1 MFGYMQFKFLFVL
14 IFSLNSFL
22 YSQFYFFGRNKVQ
35 YDEFDWKVL
44 HTKHF
49 DIYYYSEISEIAEV
63 GGTYA
68 ENAFEDLKGEFDNI
82 IIRKIP
88 LIFYNTSNHFQQ
100 TNTIP
105 GFIPEGVGGFF
116 EFMKGRVVIPF
127 DGSFS
132 RFKHVITH
140 ELVHVFM
147 TNKIFR
153 LIKDHRLTSDL
164 MPPLWFV
171 EGMAEFF
178 SNKWD
183 MQSEMVLRDAVINNH
198 FTGIKGI
205 YSIYGSYL
213 MYKEGESFLRFTEEE
228 FGRNKVML
236 LLENIWMD
244 NDFEKIMESTL
255 GKSIEEIDRLW
266 TLSLKKRYYPLME
279 KFDPIAGES
288 LKLTKEGFANS
299 PIYYRKKG
307 DAPDNGEI
315 YFIGNYTGYTS
326 IYKIREEDLDK
337 KEIETI
343 LILQGEKGEMLE
355 AFHLMQPSMDISK
368 TGMIAFI
375 TKSGGKDAIH
385 FYSIDEKKILRSF
398 RNEDLVT
405 ISSPSFSGEGDR
417 LLFEASDK
425 SGFSDI
431 YLLDVQ
437 TGKFERL
444 TNDYYKDKDPIFLDN
459 YNVIF
464 SSDRT
469 AGENEKKFNLF
480 RINLQTG
487 EILYL
492 TNVNANVESPSLS
505 PGGDRLICTIDFDGV
520 QNIWEL
526 GLDSLSD
533 KKLTRVT
540 KFLSSAFEPGYSDD
554 GRLLFSGF
562 EDFSFSLY
570 LFDPQKSGI
579 DPGNADCVEYS
590 TKVTAPKWTESLY
603 SARSETN
610 NPEYEKEYTLDY
622 AAGQVTTDPI
632 YGTRGGALF
641 AVSDLLGDD
650 NYFFVLYNTAE
661 VQSDFL
667 RSFNIAMTKFYLGE
681 RTNYGF
687 GVFHFRGRRYD
698 IQESEEYFFER
709 SIGAAG
715 MLNFPLSKFDR
726 IETALT
732 IANSDKQIV
741 SNLPDRKALLW
752 SNSISYVFDNSLW
765 ASSGPID
772 GKRIMLLLAYT
783 SDVKYSNVNY
793 FSVIADYREYVRI
806 SRRSAIALRGSLYY
820 NHGKE
825 ARRYFM
831 GGSWDLRGWSRWSI
845 RGEKMWI
852 SSLELRFPLIDE
864 IKIKLP
870 VVDISFFGIRGALF
884 YDMGSAWDKEYTQT
898 LGSFGGGVRIN
909 LFNVI
914 CFRYDI
920 GKKIENNFR
929 QLQSGLFYQ
938 FFFGWDF

>member
-1 MFGYMQFKFLFVL
+1 M
-14 IFSLNSFL
+14 
-22 YSQFYFFGRNKVQ
+22 Q

-44 HTKHF
+44 HSKHF
-49 DIYYYSEISEIAEV
+49 DIYYYSDISEIAKA
-63 GGTYA
+63 GATYA
-68 ENAFEDLKGEFDNI
+68 EDAYENLKGEFNNI
-82 IIRKIP
+82 VLRRIP
-88 LIFYNTSNHFQQ
+88 LIFYNSSNHFQQ

-116 EFMKGRVVIPF
+116 EFMKGRVVIPY
-127 DGSFS
+127 DGSLP
-132 RFKHVITH
+132 RFRHVIKH

-147 TNKIFR
+147 LNKIFR

-178 SNKWD
+178 SNEWD

-198 FTGIKGI
+198 FTGIRGI
-205 YSIYGSYL
+205 YSIYGTYL
-213 MYKEGESFLRFTEEE
+213 MYKEGESFLHFVEKE
-228 FGRNKVML
+228 FGRNKVMML
-236 LLENIWMD
+236 IENLWMD
-244 NDFEKIMESTL
+244 SDFEKIMEITL
-255 GKSIEEIDRLW
+255 GKEINEIDRLW
-266 TLSLKKRYYPLME
+266 TLSLKKQYYPLME
-279 KFDPIAGES
+279 RFDPIAVKS
-288 LKLTKEGFANS
+288 QKLTKEGFANS
-299 PIYYRKKG
+299 PVYYRKEG
-307 DAPDNGEI
+307 DSFGKGEI
-315 YFIGNYTGYTS
+315 YFIGNYTGYSS
-326 IYKIREEDLDK
+326 IYKIRESDLDN
-337 KEIETI
+337 KEIDPI
-343 LILQGEKGEMLE
+343 LVLQGEKEEMLE
-355 AFHLMQPSMDISK
+355 TFHLMQPSMDISK
-368 TGMIAFI
+368 KGIIAFI
-375 TKSGGKDAIH
+375 TKSGGEDVIH
-385 FYSIDEKKILRSF
+385 FYSIEEKKIFKSF
-398 RNEDLVT
+398 RNEDIVT
-405 ISSPSFSGEGDR
+405 ISSPSFSESGER
-417 LLFEASDK
+417 LLFEASDR
-425 SGFSDI
+425 SGFSDL
-431 YLLDVQ
+431 YLLELQ
-437 TGKFERL
+437 TGEVKRL
-444 TNDYYKDKDPIFLDN
+444 TNDYYKDKDPIFANDD
-459 YNVIF
+459 YVIF

-469 AGENEKKFNLF
+469 AGENEKKFNLLK
-480 RINLQTG
+480 INPETG

-492 TNVNANVESPSLS
+492 TNLDANVESPALS
-505 PGGDRLICTIDFDGV
+505 PGGDKLICTADYDGV

-526 GLDSLSD
+526 DLDSTRG
-533 KKLTRVT
+533 KGLTRIT
-540 KFLSSAFEPGYSDD
+540 NFISSAFEPSYIDKE
-554 GRLLFSGF
+554 RVLFSGF
-562 EDFSFSLY
+562 EDFSFSVY
-570 LFDPQKSGI
+570 LLDLDERDK
-579 DPGNADCVEYS
+579 ETS
-590 TKVTAPKWTESLY
+590 TVNSLAFQTSVTAPRWREKLY
-603 SARSETN
+603 FAKPETD

-650 NYFFVLYNTAE
+650 NYFFMLFNTAE

-667 RSFNIAMTKFYLGE
+667 RSFNVALTKFYLGE
-681 RTNYGF
+681 RTNYGV

-726 IETALT
+726 IETGLT

-772 GKRIMLLLAYT
+772 GKRIRLMLAYT

-793 FSVIADYREYVRI
+793 FSVIADYREYIRI
-806 SRRSAIALRGSLYY
+806 SRRSAIALRGSFYY

-831 GGSWDLRGWSRWSI
+831 GGSWDLRGWTRWSI

-852 SSLELRFPLIDE
+852 SSMELRFPLIDE
-864 IKIKLP
+864 IKLRLP

-884 YDMGSAWDKEYTQT
+884 YDMGNAWDKEYTQT
-898 LGSFGGGVRIN
+898 LGSFGGGIRIN
-909 LFNVI
+909 LFNVV

-929 QLQSGLFYQ
+929 QLQGGLFYQ